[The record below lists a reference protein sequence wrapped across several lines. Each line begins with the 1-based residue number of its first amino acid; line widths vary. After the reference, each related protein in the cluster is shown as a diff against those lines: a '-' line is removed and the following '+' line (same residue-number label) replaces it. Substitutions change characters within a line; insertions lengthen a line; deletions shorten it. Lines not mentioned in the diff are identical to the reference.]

1 MLRQAEDGDLD
12 VTRRGR
18 PRLDGT
24 PGDWEAPAAGVAH
37 VHNELIHQVRDRGG
51 SLEGQVLRLEVLEAE
66 GPIDDIRD
74 IRCGAVYRDRDHR
87 GQAVLGRRHA
97 DPPVLHHGAYGE
109 RRP

>member
-1 MLRQAEDGDLD
+1 MLRQAEDRDLQ
-12 VTRRGR
+12 VAGRYR

-24 PGDWEAPAAGVAH
+24 PGYWKAPAAGVAH
-37 VHNELIHQVRDRGG
+37 VHNELIHHVRDRGG

-66 GPIDDIRD
+66 DPLDDIRD
-74 IRCGAVYRDRDHR
+74 IGRGAVSRDCDHR

-97 DPPVLHHGAYGE
+97 DPPGLHHGAFGE